1 MLLGIGMQ
9 VLQRE
14 LSAADVPQ
22 EHRRVLLDDLAGF
35 DGAFVMN
42 SRGVAAV
49 RRIDGLDIPTENP
62 LLARVHDLYAQA
74 PWDVI

>member
-1 MLLGIGMQ
+1 
-9 VLQRE
+9 LQRE

-22 EHRRVLLDDLAGF
+22 QHRPVLLDDLTGF
-35 DGAFVMN
+35 DGAFVTN

-49 RRIDGLDIPTENP
+49 RRIDELDLPTEAP